1 MSYFS
6 RLTDIV
12 TCNLSEILAQEE
24 NPEEAIEQIIYEIQE
39 GVAGALR
46 SLKTAGNNADR
57 LKQEIET
64 HTAQGEKLAQQ
75 AISAIENDKEDTAR
89 ELLVRKTEQFDLVA
103 GLQQQL
109 TSANNLVQHL
119 TTTHRALEARLHD
132 AQRKQ
137 QELQDGV
144 ISTEEEIESSATENQ
159 TPESDR
165 DQQIEDELAALKKQL
180 GKE

>member
-57 LKQEIET
+57 LKQEIVT
-64 HTAQGEKLAQQ
+64 HTEQGEKLAQQ
-75 AISAIENDKEDTAR
+75 AISAIENDQENAAR

-137 QELQDGV
+137 QDLKDGV
-144 ISTEEEIESSATENQ
+144 IGNAGEVQPSAPENE
-159 TPESDR
+159 TSAPDR
-165 DQQIEDELAALKKQL
+165 NQQIEDELAALKKKL